1 MRRGPFQKLT
11 ALLLTLTLALGLCA
25 CGGQGGG
32 GERQP
37 DGWQRFMGGPE
48 L

>member
-25 CGGQGGG
+25 CGGG

-37 DGWQRFMGGPE
+37 DGGQRFMGGPE